1 MNSSPQERILELVC
15 RAMDAINRRM
25 NKVSKQYRKA
35 LRREF
40 QGWFCME
47 TIGVEVI
54 WLKHLQ
60 QWED

>member
-1 MNSSPQERILELVC
+1 MNSSSQKHILELVC

-25 NKVSKQYRKA
+25 NKASKQDRKA
-35 LRREF
+35 LRRDF
-40 QGWFCME
+40 QGWFCMG
-47 TIGVEVI
+47 TIGVEAM